1 MAVDKDEVVR
11 AAVQLERDGRKMYLD
26 MAQKA
31 SNDMARRMFE
41 SLADDETL
49 HIEWIENLEPGA
61 KNAGEANRD
70 TYRRLS
76 HIFAEAT
83 ESDKEKAASM
93 EKDLEAIDLALDME
107 EKSRAAYAEWAEE
120 AENDEVQRL
129 CTVLADVERFHREVL
144 ENSKEYFQKPGDWFM
159 QEERWMFDG
168 G

>member
-1 MAVDKDEVVR
+1 MAVDKDEVIR

-26 MAQKA
+26 MAEKA

-49 HIEWIENLEPGA
+49 HIQWIENLEPGA
-61 KNAGEANRD
+61 KNAGEANRK
-70 TYRRLS
+70 TYQRLR
-76 HIFAEAT
+76 HIFADVSANE
-83 ESDKEKAASM
+83 KEKAAQAK
-93 EKDLEAIDLALDME
+93 KDLEAIDLALDME
-107 EKSRAAYAEWAEE
+107 EKSRAAYAEWAEDS
-120 AENDEVQRL
+120 ENEEVRRL

>member
-1 MAVDKDEVVR
+1 MAVSKDEVVR

-31 SNDMARRMFE
+31 SNAMTRRMFE

-61 KNAGEANRD
+61 KSAGEANRD

-76 HIFAEAT
+76 HIFADVSET
-83 ESDKEKAASM
+83 EKEKAASA
-93 EKDLEAIDLALDME
+93 EKDLEAIDLAVDME
-107 EKSRAAYAEWAEE
+107 EKSRVAYTEWAKESGDE
-120 AENDEVQRL
+120 EVQRL
-129 CTVLADVERFHREVL
+129 CTILADVERFHREVL

>member
-1 MAVDKDEVVR
+1 MAASKDEVVR
-11 AAVQLERDGRKMYLD
+11 AAVQLERDGRKLYLD

-31 SNDMARRMFE
+31 SNTMTRRMFE

-70 TYRRLS
+70 TYQRLR
-76 HIFAEAT
+76 HIFADVSEA
-83 ESDKEKAASM
+83 EKEKAASA
-93 EKDLEAIDLALDME
+93 EKDLEAIDVALDME
-107 EKSRAAYAEWAEE
+107 EKSRAAYAQWAEDSDNE
-120 AENDEVQRL
+120 EVQRL
-129 CTVLADVERFHREVL
+129 CVTLADVERFHRELL